1 MRVAVAGNYPA
12 VSSGVSSDEVQMKP
26 INIIIGVH
34 RTGWYK
40 SSPLKRG
47 GTLHVTPWIGCRGII
62 L

>member
-1 MRVAVAGNYPA
+1 MRVAVAGNYPV

-47 GTLHVTPWIGCRGII
+47 ETLHVTPWIGCP
-62 L
+62 